1 LFNADVQ
8 TDIRKLVTDFRNFPN
23 MRFITCAVS
32 KDDLAWTGLMCLMV
46 VDSSWLLST
55 LKPTSINWEDVL
67 YFLRN
72 SHHLKVSPPQ
82 NYSVYIIRTLVS
94 DTRNRGVGIT
104 IKLCNLQPVERDS
117 IPSRYKTFFYPSGCS
132 DWLFSS
138 SSLLFNISLRRPM

>member
-1 LFNADVQ
+1 MFHADGQ
-8 TDIRKLVTDFRNFPN
+8 TDIPKLVTDFRNFPN
-23 MRFITCAVS
+23 VRFNTCAVS
-32 KDDLAWTGLMCLMV
+32 KDDLVWTGLICLMV
-46 VDSSWLLST
+46 VASSWLLNQ
-55 LKPTSINWEDVL
+55 TSINWKDVL

-72 SHHLKVSPPQ
+72 SHLLKRVSAPQ

-132 DWLFSS
+132 DWLFSPP
-138 SSLLFNISLRRPM
+138 SLLFNISLRQPM